1 MEEQLIAELKQ
12 LCMEMTSSIR
22 SLSQENLEIVD
33 NLGVLKSID
42 KVVQFI
48 DDNSYRAVDFNQ
60 TGKII

>member
-33 NLGVLKSID
+33 NLGVINSID
-42 KVVQFI
+42 RVIQFV
-48 DDNSYRAVDFNQ
+48 DDNSYRPFDFNQ